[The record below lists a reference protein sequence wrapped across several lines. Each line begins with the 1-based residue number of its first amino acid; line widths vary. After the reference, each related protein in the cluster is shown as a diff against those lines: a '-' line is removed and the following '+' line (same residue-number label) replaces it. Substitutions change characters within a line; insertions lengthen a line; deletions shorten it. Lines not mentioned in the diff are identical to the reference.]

1 MQSNHSNLESI
12 FFAGICGTGMASL
25 AVLLKL
31 RGYIVSGSDE
41 NVYPPIS
48 DFLAENDVPVNKGFS
63 PENLDPMPDLVV
75 IGECSFKRES

>member
-1 MQSNHSNLESI
+1 
-12 FFAGICGTGMASL
+12 MASL

-41 NVYPPIS
+41 NVYPPMS

-63 PENLDPMPDLVV
+63 PGNL
-75 IGECSFKRES
+75 ESNGWTWL